1 GMRVSGTE
9 MGKRGRRI
17 EITIQESRGFGV
29 RALQGC
35 VLAEKTLGALLFD
48 HLSSAFGIPQ
58 EAYQAPHSGNRP
70 GNRNK
75 SGIRAGTGLPEQR
88 QAGCAKCCGRA
99 VAFQRRSSSEPGQG
113 RTLRWIQARPYRAS
127 LSSTLIVAYRST
139 PSQPCDDLDVPMLDL
154 VLLRGLPSAHLGK
167 ELHR

>member
-1 GMRVSGTE
+1 MIPKNGATTSRSYSYGTTLEAFSRFGAPCLFDCSLPRECAQAHRSKSPGASGMRVSGTE

-58 EAYQAPHSGNRP
+58 EAYQAPHSANRP

-75 SGIRAGTGLPEQR
+75 SGIRAGTGLPDQR
-88 QAGCAKCCGRA
+88 QAGCANCCGA
-99 VAFQRRSSSEPGQG
+99 CSGISTAFQ
-113 RTLRWIQARPYRAS
+113 
-127 LSSTLIVAYRST
+127 
-139 PSQPCDDLDVPMLDL
+139 
-154 VLLRGLPSAHLGK
+154 
-167 ELHR
+167 